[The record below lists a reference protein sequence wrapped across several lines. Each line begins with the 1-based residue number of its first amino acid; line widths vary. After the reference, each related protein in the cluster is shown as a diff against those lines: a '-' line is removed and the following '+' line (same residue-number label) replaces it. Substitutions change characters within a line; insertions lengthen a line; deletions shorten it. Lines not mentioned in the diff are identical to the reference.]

1 MELVRIFFLLNNAP
15 TRICP
20 QADLRGVIY
29 DMKSSFK
36 FSNLCGTVY
45 QGGNVVFSADGNTIY
60 SPVGNRLSIFD
71 LVRNTSTTL
80 PFETRKPIARIALSP
95 TNHAIILVADE
106 DGRALL
112 INTLRRSLLA
122 HMNFKQPLRDAQFSN
137 DGKFLAVTY
146 GSQIKVWKT
155 PSHLAR
161 EFSPFILHRTY
172 TGHFDDVL
180 SIRWT
185 KNSR

>member
-1 MELVRIFFLLNNAP
+1 
-15 TRICP
+15 
-20 QADLRGVIY
+20 
-29 DMKSSFK
+29 MKSSFQ

-45 QGGNVVFSADGNTIY
+45 QHGNVLFSPDGDSIY

-80 PFETRKPIARIALSP
+80 PFETRKPIARVALSP
-95 TNHAIILVADE
+95 ANQSIVLVADE

-112 INTLRRSLLA
+112 VNSKRRSVLA

-137 DGKFLAVTY
+137 DGKFLAVTH
-146 GSQIKVWKT
+146 GAHIQVWRT
-155 PSHLAR
+155 PSHLVRDFA
-161 EFSPFILHRTY
+161 PFVLHRTY

-185 KNSR
+185 KDSR

>member
-1 MELVRIFFLLNNAP
+1 
-15 TRICP
+15 
-20 QADLRGVIY
+20 
-29 DMKSSFK
+29 MKSSFK

-45 QGGNVVFSADGNTIY
+45 QGGNVVFSADGDSIY

-95 TNHAIILVADE
+95 ANKAIVLVADE

-122 HMNFKQPLRDAQFSN
+122 QMNFKQPLRDAQFSN
-137 DGKFLAVTY
+137 DGKYLAVT
-146 GSQIKVWKT
+146 SANQIKVWKT

-161 EFSPFILHRTY
+161 EFAPFILHRTY

-185 KNSR
+185 QNSR